1 MIPIVRNQIN
11 DIIVSKVI
19 HMINKSDIYVAIIA
33 DIVDS
38 KNLQNR
44 KQVQN
49 QLKQVLEKINSIYKK
64 SLAAKFQISLGD
76 EFQGLVQDKKKV
88 IEIIQ
93 IIELDMHPVKI
104 RFGIGVGKI
113 LTDID
118 FDRTLEID
126 GPAYH
131 RARNMIDAI
140 ENNENQYEGIYSN
153 IMIDSG
159 KENVTID
166 TLMNTIFSLRSIIK
180 EKWTNRQVEIIRMY
194 MNCEE
199 NQYKTAEALHIGQP
213 TISKCLNKT
222 NYYSFKSAGD
232 TIKAVI

>member
-1 MIPIVRNQIN
+1 
-11 DIIVSKVI
+11 
-19 HMINKSDIYVAIIA
+19 
-33 DIVDS
+33 
-38 KNLQNR
+38 
-44 KQVQN
+44 
-49 QLKQVLEKINSIYKK
+49 
-64 SLAAKFQISLGD
+64 
-76 EFQGLVQDKKKV
+76 
-88 IEIIQ
+88 
-93 IIELDMHPVKI
+93 MHPVKI
-104 RFGIGVGKI
+104 RFGVGVGKI

-140 ENNENQYEGIYSN
+140 KNNENQYEGIYSN

-194 MNCEE
+194 MNCEQ

-213 TISKCLNKT
+213 AVSKCLNKA

-232 TIKAVI
+232 SINAVI